1 MDGKKKK
8 KSEVLDGRRAELQEE
23 ASLLSDTRL
32 LSDILAGELELS
44 EREAFES
51 MRAALGRKR
60 SKGLSAR
67 QRSWAEEVYVRTF
80 LNRPCDDPDLIKKTG
95 EGTTTFWWELPE
107 NRPLRPPGM

>member
-1 MDGKKKK
+1 MGGKANKN
-8 KSEVLDGRRAELQEE
+8 EALDRRAELQEE
-23 ASLLSDTRL
+23 ASLLSDARL

-51 MRAALGRKR
+51 MRAALSRKR

-67 QRSWAEEVYVRTF
+67 QRSWAEEVYVRMF
-80 LNRPCDDPDLIKKTG
+80 SNRPCDDPNLTKK
-95 EGTTTFWWELPE
+95 EGGATTFWWELPE